1 MTPEQLG
8 NLFLTAPIWED
19 PELEAEARDL
29 GRRLVEGDV
38 SASIRME
45 AKALSVRLANTIRS
59 QMAQQKESEVSEQ
72 WQDVE
77 DIVMTMV
84 DGTSHSFNHKEGPI
98 RFKVSQGML
107 VIERAHKLN
116 EQRDGV
122 SFSGEQRM
130 QFMVNLSRV
139 HTVMATK
146 DREMFRVLS

>member
-19 PELEAEARDL
+19 PELEAEARAL

-45 AKALSVRLANTIRS
+45 AKALSVKLAKTIRL
-59 QMAQQKESEVSEQ
+59 QMAQQESDVSEQ
-72 WQDVE
+72 WQGVE
-77 DIVMTMV
+77 DIVMTMT

-107 VIERAHKLN
+107 VIERTHKLN

-130 QFMVNLSRV
+130 QFMVNMSRV